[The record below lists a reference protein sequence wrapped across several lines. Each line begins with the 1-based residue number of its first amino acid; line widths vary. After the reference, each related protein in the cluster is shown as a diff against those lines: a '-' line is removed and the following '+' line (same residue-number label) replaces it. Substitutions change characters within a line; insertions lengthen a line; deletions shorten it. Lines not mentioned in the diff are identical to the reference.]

1 MMRNSL
7 NSQLNLSLRKVLLA
21 LILSG
26 AKVLQRLDVDLE
38 IVAIA
43 LKIAVW
49 VEIDHLPYEIAHIDS

>member
-1 MMRNSL
+1 MMRNSFNPLL
-7 NSQLNLSLRKVLLA
+7 NRSLRKVLLA

-26 AKVLQRLDVDLE
+26 AKVLRKLGVDLE

-49 VEIDHLPYEIAHIDS
+49 AEIDHLPC